1 MDRNFSK
8 ITEDELGELAKNS
21 KRMAI
26 ECFHDVVWHHSYVV
40 IDPDGVVHTFC
51 IYSAPDEARL
61 RAHAAAFGGHHRRME
76 ALQGVSDI
84 LGIGL
89 VGAGRRTH
97 EVHEE
102 DRDEHALLPGA
113 FGASSPAPHVGQN
126 AASGGGSRPQS
137 GHAGMGELRCGEAGR
152 GRS

>member
-1 MDRNFSK
+1 
-8 ITEDELGELAKNS
+8 
-21 KRMAI
+21 MAI

-113 FGASSPAPHVGQN
+113 FRSEQPGATRRTERGVGRRLPPAIRARWH
-126 AASGGGSRPQS
+126 
-137 GHAGMGELRCGEAGR
+137 GR
-152 GRS
+152 T